1 MNNNRND
8 ILNKIK
14 DLYGND
20 SYLSKY
26 GSDLWITIILF
37 IVFLSAISYY
47 NVKNNIEPIKADWAN
62 QRCSPS
68 IIPISGLISKSDSET
83 VFEATA
89 NNFNFCIQ
97 TILANIA
104 GYAMQPYYYLTNLVT
119 EEFKGI
125 LDSVNAVRA
134 MFDKM
139 RNSVSDIGGDVIGR
153 TFNIT
158 LPLVKLVIN
167 IMDMGR
173 KIIGTLTASI
183 YTLLGSYMTLQS
195 LFLFIIENIITFLGV
210 LVGAVVT
217 LWIASVFA
225 PPFAAAAIASTA
237 LFAAL
242 IVPVA
247 VISDMMRDVLGLSGI
262 SKSPKK
268 PKKPKGSMRSAK
280 KFFKGLKK
288 AAKKCFVDNTLIIM
302 KGKDKKYISDIKVGN
317 VLFDN
322 SVVTGIMKLSAAD
335 QEIYYLDGVLVT
347 GNHSVFLENVGW
359 IAVEKHPD
367 SIYQDNIKEE
377 YVYCIN
383 TDTKTIKI
391 GDNIY
396 SDWDDLDDNDL
407 ADLASNCCKKTP
419 LPNNFTKKDI
429 NKYLDAGFDKN
440 TTIELEDGR
449 SILIKD
455 IEVNDILRFG
465 ECVTGIVEISCS
477 DKAGIGE
484 YHIYDGCVL
493 NCTGNIQLQD
503 LGNFNTFDIKPINIK
518 KVETAYHLLTDRG
531 SFIVNGTRV
540 GDYNTSLEKYLKCC
554 SPYNLYTGR

>member
-1 MNNNRND
+1 MNNTQKEVLKKIND
-8 ILNKIK
+8 I
-14 DLYGND
+14 YGNRG
-20 SYLSKY
+20 YISKY
-26 GSDLWITIILF
+26 GSDLWITIILCL
-37 IVFLSAISYY
+37 VFLSAISYY
-47 NVKNNIEPIKADWAN
+47 SVINNIEPVKADWTN
-62 QRCSPS
+62 KRCSPS
-68 IIPISGLISKSDSET
+68 IIPISGLISKSDNET

-89 NNFNFCIQ
+89 NNFTFCIQ

-104 GYAMQPYYYLTNLVT
+104 NYAMQPYYYLTNMVT
-119 EEFKGI
+119 DEFSGI
-125 LDSVNAVRA
+125 LDSVNAIRA

-153 TFNIT
+153 AFNIT
-158 LPLVKLVIN
+158 LPLFKLVVN

-183 YTLLGSYMTLQS
+183 YTLLGSYMNLQS
-195 LFLFIIENIITFLGV
+195 LFLFIIENIVKFLGI
-210 LVGAVVT
+210 LVGAIVT
-217 LWIASVFA
+217 LWIASIFA
-225 PPFAAAAIASTA
+225 PPFAAAATASTA

-247 VISDMMRDVLGLSGI
+247 IISEMMRNILGLSGL
-262 SKSPKK
+262 PKIPKAASK
-268 PKKPKGSMRSAK
+268 PKKKMKRMKKLLRKLK
-280 KFFKGLKK
+280 KF
-288 AAKKCFVDNTLIIM
+288 CFAGNTKIKM
-302 KGKDKKYISDIKVGN
+302 KGKGRKYISDIKVGD
-317 VLFDN
+317 VLFDS
-322 SVVTGIMKLSAAD
+322 SVVTGIMKLSGSE
-335 QEIYYLDGVLVT
+335 QEIYNLNGTLVT

-367 SIYQDNIKEE
+367 SIYQNNFKEE

-383 TDTKTIKI
+383 TDTKIIKI

-407 ADLASNCCKKTP
+407 ADLARNCCKSTP

-477 DKAGIGE
+477 DKVGIGR
-484 YHIYDGCVL
+484 YDIYDGCII

-518 KVETAYHLLTDRG
+518 KAETAYHLLTDRG

-554 SPYNLYTGR
+554 SANNSHTER